1 MKCFTCVTP
10 LNYLTTLNFSIF
22 PSFDRGIHHV
32 NLGKTTLLTHRQ
44 DGDSRLGLDVSGAHL
59 RENAVCHMSLS
70 LSKLST
76 LMLML
81 MLPQCWVMA
90 IAFLEV
96 IKAPSWLQHSI
107 LHMG

>member
-1 MKCFTCVTP
+1 
-10 LNYLTTLNFSIF
+10 
-22 PSFDRGIHHV
+22 
-32 NLGKTTLLTHRQ
+32 
-44 DGDSRLGLDVSGAHL
+44 
-59 RENAVCHMSLS
+59 MSLS